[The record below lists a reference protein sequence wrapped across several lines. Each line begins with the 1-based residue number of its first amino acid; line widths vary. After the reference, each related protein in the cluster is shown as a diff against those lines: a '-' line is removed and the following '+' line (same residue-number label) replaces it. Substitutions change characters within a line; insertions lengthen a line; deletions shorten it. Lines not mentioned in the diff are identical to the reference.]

1 MAYINFTEQPNLRRP
16 VLILAFAGWNDASEV
31 ATTAVKFLVS
41 RWEAK
46 KFAELDPEDF
56 YNFARVRPHVRLEE
70 DHRRVV
76 TWPENSFYY
85 HADPTLDRD
94 LVLLLGIEPNLKWRT
109 FCDEI
114 VGVCRAV
121 EVTSV
126 LSLGGLIA
134 DVPHTVKPRITAFS
148 TDPELTARFPE
159 LSLRRSR
166 YEGPTGIVGVLS
178 DAFTR
183 AQLPVGSLWGNVPHY
198 ISASPNPKV
207 VHSLLYRLSEIYGL
221 GLDLTEMERA
231 GRRFERQVN
240 EALMHNPEVAQ
251 YVKQLE
257 SREETAP
264 DDAPSDEGPA
274 VTPGELPKAEDVV
287 RQLEEF
293 LRERQAKGDDD
304 EPDDPADEPSK
315 N

>member
-1 MAYINFTEQPNLRRP
+1 MGYINFTEQPNLRRP

-46 KFAELDPEDF
+46 KFAELDPEEF

-70 DHRRVV
+70 DHKRVV
-76 TWPENSFYY
+76 TWPENGFYY
-85 HADPTLDRD
+85 HVDPLLDRD
-94 LVLLLGIEPNLKWRT
+94 FVLLMGIEPNLKWRT
-109 FCDEI
+109 FCEEI
-114 VGVCRAV
+114 LGVCRAI

-134 DVPHTVKPRITAFS
+134 DVPHTIKPRVTAFS

-159 LSLRRSR
+159 LGMRRSR

-183 AQLPVGSLWGNVPHY
+183 AEIPVGSLWGNVPHY

-207 VHSLLYRLSEIYGL
+207 VHSLLYRLSEIYSL
-221 GLDLTEMERA
+221 GLELSEMERA

-257 SREETAP
+257 EREEAGP
-264 DDAPSDEGPA
+264 DDLPDEDRPIG
-274 VTPGELPKAEDVV
+274 TPGELPRGEDVV

-293 LRERQAKGDDD
+293 LRLKQTEKGDGDDD
-304 EPDDPADEPSK
+304 PDDEPPKS
-315 N
+315 

>member
-70 DHRRVV
+70 DHKRVV
-76 TWPENSFYY
+76 TWPENAFYY
-85 HADPTLDRD
+85 HADPVLDRD
-94 LVLLLGIEPNLKWRT
+94 FVLLMGIEPNLKWRT
-109 FCDEI
+109 FCEEI
-114 VGVCRAV
+114 LGVCRAV

-134 DVPHTVKPRITAFS
+134 DVPHTVKPRVTAFS
-148 TDPELTARFPE
+148 TDPELTARFPD
-159 LSLRRSR
+159 LGMRRSR

-178 DAFTR
+178 DAFSK
-183 AQLPVGSLWGNVPHY
+183 AQIPVGSLWGNVPHY

-221 GLDLTEMERA
+221 GLELSEMERA

-257 SREETAP
+257 AREETTP
-264 DDAPSDEGPA
+264 DDAPDEDRPIG
-274 VTPGELPKAEDVV
+274 TPGELPRGEDVV

-293 LRERQAKGDDD
+293 LRQKQSEKNDD
-304 EPDDPADEPSK
+304 EPEPEEPPKS
-315 N
+315 